1 MAEKDSNIV
10 DVERDLAARKEVL
23 DPMFAKGQ
31 SKRIWG
37 ELYKVRGKAG
47 PSARTPK
54 CALKHAFRIDRNR

>member
-1 MAEKDSNIV
+1 MGSGRGRTGEYVAEKDSNIV

-37 ELYKVRGKAG
+37 ELYKVRAG
-47 PSARTPK
+47 SGLKK
-54 CALKHAFRIDRNR
+54 CAPIC

>member
-37 ELYKVRGKAG
+37 ELYKVR
-47 PSARTPK
+47 ARRCLVRAHPN
-54 CALKHAFRIDRNR
+54 AR